1 MRLIALMA
9 ALALSAPLL
18 ARADDPKDGARDV
31 PKPATVKKKKPGVI
45 QGDVVD
51 VTGKR
56 EMPVQLVLTRDPDA
70 KHAFDDSIDEHVRD
84 AAQGH

>member
-1 MRLIALMA
+1 MA
-9 ALALSAPLL
+9 ALALCTPLL
-18 ARADDPKDGARDV
+18 ARADDSSAGSKDAPKTEVR
-31 PKPATVKKKKPGVI
+31 KKKAAVI
-45 QGDVVD
+45 QGDTVD

-56 EMPVQLVLTRDPDA
+56 EMPVQMVLTRDPSA